1 MFRKP
6 QGGVLKNARPGGR
19 VWGLARLYDMSLGK
33 RNFQPVLGH
42 TASELVRPNHP
53 YRKLL
58 RIVPFE
64 KLCTPLKRLYSDKGR
79 GGYPVDTM
87 FKALLLQW
95 MDDLSD
101 RELERFLQEN
111 LAGKFFCGFGLTDA
125 TPDFSTF
132 SVFRD
137 RIGTEGL
144 AALFNQVRQA
154 LKDAGLVRESFTFV
168 DATQLISK
176 VNLWKERDRLIADGE
191 QKLGNAT
198 VAQVASDNQARFGR
212 KGNTKW
218 YGYKIHAGVDMSQG
232 LITRVAVTPANI
244 EDTKAARH
252 VMPRAG
258 AVFGDKAYGVGES
271 AREMKRRGLHSEAVL
286 KKDMNAKNPELDKWR
301 SGVRMPFESTF
312 ARFEKRARYR
322 GLVKC
327 QFQAYMQALSH
338 NLKRLVQIQAPPLS
352 LRPQCA

>member
-1 MFRKP
+1 
-6 QGGVLKNARPGGR
+6 
-19 VWGLARLYDMSLGK
+19 MSLGK
-33 RNFQPVLGH
+33 RNLQPVLGH
-42 TASELVRPNHP
+42 TAGDLVRPNHP
-53 YRKLL
+53 YRTLVG
-58 RIVPFE
+58 IIPFDE
-64 KLCTPLKRLYSDKGR
+64 LCSALTSLYSDKGR
-79 GGYPVDTM
+79 SGYPVATM

-95 MDDLSD
+95 MEDLSD

-111 LAGKFFCGFGLTDA
+111 LAGKFFCGFELIDA

-137 RIGTEGL
+137 RIGTTRL
-144 AALFNQVRQA
+144 AGLFNRVRDS
-154 LKDAGLVRESFTFV
+154 LKDAGLVREVFTFV

-176 VNLWKERDRLIADGE
+176 VNLWKERDRLIAEGE
-191 QKLGNAT
+191 QKLGNST
-198 VAQVASDNQARFGR
+198 VAQVAADSEARFGR
-212 KGNTKW
+212 KGSTKW

-232 LITRVAVTPANI
+232 LITRVAVTPANV

-258 AVFGDKAYGVGES
+258 AVFGDKAYGVGDS

-286 KKDMNAKNPELDKWR
+286 KNDMNAKNHELDSWR

-312 ARFEKRARYR
+312 SRFEKRARYR
-322 GLVKC
+322 GQVKC

-338 NLKRLVQIQAPPLS
+338 NLKRLVQIGAPPLT
-352 LRPQCA
+352 LRPHCV